1 MQEEEEAERHLRP
14 RFQQRKKP
22 AYSALSPSH
31 LLPNF
36 SGRCLLRRRRRR
48 SLNAFNSVSHL
59 SVAVGRTLAAG
70 AGQLNRQ
77 RPATA
82 AAAGSS
88 WDSFGRSY

>member
-59 SVAVGRTLAAG
+59 SVAVGRTLGRRRLAKQTEAG
-70 AGQLNRQ
+70 RGR
-77 RPATA
+77 
-82 AAAGSS
+82 SS